1 LSTVL
6 ARAAQ
11 AAGLLAK
18 VTIHD
23 LRRDAARDVANF
35 KDRQSGAASW
45 EVAQSL
51 GHSRKAFEE
60 GTMDDYVGD
69 NQADC
74 WSQRIR
80 KPFHNGFG
88 IQIADARYEATAN
101 LTSKEIDQLCVE
113 KRFDASSLSKRSVV
127 ARDFKRSHYAA

>member
-1 LSTVL
+1 LSTIL

-11 AAGLLAK
+11 TAGLLAK

-35 KDRQSGAASW
+35 KDRQSGAAGW

-69 NQADC
+69 NQADY
-74 WSQRIR
+74 WS
-80 KPFHNGFG
+80 FHNGFG
-88 IQIADARYEATAN
+88 IQIADARNEATGN
-101 LTSKEIDQLCVE
+101 LTSKDIDQLCVE
-113 KRFDASSLSKRSVV
+113 KGFDASSLSKRSVV
-127 ARDFKRSHYAA
+127 ARGFKRSHYAA